1 MEPLWKALLLGET
14 IETQPLQPPQAPLM
28 QNPNTLP
35 NPSLQQTQQYENE
48 QVTQKVHS
56 HNTSLHQTK
65 KVFIIKHTQCDNTRT
80 SSISWGTDWLLKY
93 FFFFF
98 FFM

>member
-1 MEPLWKALLLGET
+1 MEPLWKALLLGDS

-48 QVTQKVHS
+48 QVPNSKSSLSQYIT
-56 HNTSLHQTK
+56 TS
-65 KVFIIKHTQCDNTRT
+65 DNFFY
-80 SSISWGTDWLLKY
+80 LLL
-93 FFFFF
+93 
-98 FFM
+98 